1 MAKYVYLYTGGGMAE
16 TPEAQQQVMQAWT
29 AWFGELGE
37 AILDGGNPFGASA
50 AVQSDGSVSAGTP
63 SKIGGYTLISADS
76 LDAATALAKGCPV
89 LHGGASV
96 QVVETFEAM

>member
-1 MAKYVYLYTGGGMAE
+1 MAKFVYLYSGGGMAE

-29 AWFGELGE
+29 VWFGELGE

-76 LDAATALAKGCPV
+76 LDAATALAKGCPQ
-89 LHGGASV
+89 LTAGGA
-96 QVVETFEAM
+96 VEIYEALEM